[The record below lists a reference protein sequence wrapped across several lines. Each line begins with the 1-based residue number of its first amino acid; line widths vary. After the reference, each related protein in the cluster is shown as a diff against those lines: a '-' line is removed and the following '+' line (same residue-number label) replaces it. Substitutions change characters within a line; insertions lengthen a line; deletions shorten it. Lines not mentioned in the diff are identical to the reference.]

1 MYAVWKGTKQNVQ
14 AHHNQAQ
21 AFRYLRCWFRPW
33 LCWLHHH
40 FEQLIHLW
48 KFYSAMVYSILGR
61 QVPLSNPPVVGYGEI
76 LLLYICLCEIF
87 WSHIHECQEQLCA
100 RKTWPVL
107 QVTQGILRI
116 VCVALTQLPSSGACP
131 LRALYHIVPCNFLWW
146 GIAHTYAQ
154 GVKGQITL
162 DTTSHNRL
170 LYPFVYWQAER
181 TCHLN
186 VILKQL
192 EFLLTLYK
200 RVSHKPGCIS
210 KSWAQVV
217 ALEQVCACG
226 WCYLNVHEASHLQL
240 LEWANGVI
248 VKCRGDCGVVF
259 VCANLHFYM
268 LAIAQKQ

>member
-1 MYAVWKGTKQNVQ
+1 MV
-14 AHHNQAQ
+14 
-21 AFRYLRCWFRPW
+21 RYPC
-33 LCWLHHH
+33 C
-40 FEQLIHLW
+40 
-48 KFYSAMVYSILGR
+48 K
-61 QVPLSNPPVVGYGEI
+61 
-76 LLLYICLCEIF
+76 IF

-100 RKTWPVL
+100 SRKTWPVL
-107 QVTQGILRI
+107 QATQGISCF

-131 LRALYHIVPCNFLWW
+131 LRALHHSVPCNFLWW

-170 LYPFVYWQAER
+170 LYPFVYWQALA
-181 TCHLN
+181 TSLLN

-217 ALEQVCACG
+217 ALEQVCMWVMLFKCAWGITPPTTGVSQWSDCEVQVWSWCG
-226 WCYLNVHEASHLQL
+226 LCVCKFALLYARHCSEAVVICLLQ
-240 LEWANGVI
+240 WQM
-248 VKCRGDCGVVF
+248 CG
-259 VCANLHFYM
+259 M
-268 LAIAQKQ
+268 SPG